1 MQNNENKTFWAPN
14 QKDLNSSSYGSI
26 MRPGGVWPGQL
37 LKGSL
42 DLFRDPAE
50 DLSARSIVSDYY
62 SPVSSKASNGPVLD
76 QVEKGKRHENVLGCR
91 LFGIDLWNNSNDSS
105 LEKGAPSTEIVADHA
120 NNASASAGKCDQ
132 DLLKSCK
139 DKKQVQSDI
148 SPNDGQNKQ
157 SFSASTRTRTK
168 VLALLFFASQS
179 KNLLILI
186 TS

>member
-14 QKDLNSSSYGSI
+14 QKDLNSSSSGSI

-37 LKGSL
+37 RKGSL

-139 DKKQVQSDI
+139 DKKQVQSDS

-168 VLALLFFASQS
+168 VLAFLFFPSQS